1 MAARTYSAKVFATTV
16 AFSSLFIAGFIGT
29 VVSLSHFR
37 PANAYSDY
45 DFICG
50 WTYGGGY
57 SALSLPYRT
66 DPDFPAY
73 GYYTT
78 MLASA
83 ISTWNGTATPVD
95 FYSTSSGAHTIG
107 VKDMGATV
115 AGVVAPTCYGSGGS
129 RSSTALYLNTYYVGN
144 NSGSVFYGTGV
155 ASHEFGHYLGLGHS
169 WYWAIMGTNDGSFN
183 SPRTDDV
190 CGVNVVYP
198 NSSYSPSCGY

>member
-1 MAARTYSAKVFATTV
+1 MTARTYSAKVFATTV

-37 PANAYSDY
+37 PANAYNDY

-83 ISTWNGTATPVD
+83 IQPGTEQQLPWTFIRHPAEHIRLV
-95 FYSTSSGAHTIG
+95 
-107 VKDMGATV
+107 
-115 AGVVAPTCYGSGGS
+115 
-129 RSSTALYLNTYYVGN
+129 
-144 NSGSVFYGTGV
+144 
-155 ASHEFGHYLGLGHS
+155 
-169 WYWAIMGTNDGSFN
+169 
-183 SPRTDDV
+183 
-190 CGVNVVYP
+190 
-198 NSSYSPSCGY
+198 